1 MKHEG
6 EFRKPSYD
14 LILPQ
19 HRPSRVTAVT
29 LGRWGCPS
37 KRRRIRSEPPR
48 IPIMK
53 SLLGMRR
60 RESACVDSVRVCVSV
75 CVAFDI

>member
-14 LILPQ
+14 IILPQ
-19 HRPSRVTAVT
+19 HRPSRVTAAT

-37 KRRRIRSEPPR
+37 KRRRTRSEPPR